1 MMDESLEIPGS
12 SESLLGGRL
21 KALGGGGAPLPPSAT
36 FSWLTHTH
44 APDDAAAGDGRV
56 HYGDGTSKLALEH
69 TVGTRSQ

>member
-1 MMDESLEIPGS
+1 MDESLEIPGS
-12 SESLLGGRL
+12 SGSLLRGKIKG
-21 KALGGGGAPLPPSAT
+21 AGGAPLPPSAT